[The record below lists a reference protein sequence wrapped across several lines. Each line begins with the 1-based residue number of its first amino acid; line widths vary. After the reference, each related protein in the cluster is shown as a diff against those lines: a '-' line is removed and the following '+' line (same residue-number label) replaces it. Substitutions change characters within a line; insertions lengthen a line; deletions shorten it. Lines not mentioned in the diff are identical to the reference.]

1 MDRLLTEHLDCT
13 LKEEQTSM
21 ADMDDLNN
29 YRVQELNPFL
39 EWHHHGS
46 TADRKEAMNW
56 AKSLSCQLKRS
67 VRVLDHSE
75 RIIVQY
81 DI

>member
-1 MDRLLTEHLDCT
+1 
-13 LKEEQTSM
+13 M
-21 ADMDDLNN
+21 ADMGDLNN
-29 YRVQELNPFL
+29 YRVQELNPFM

-46 TADRKEAMNW
+46 TADRTEAINW

-75 RIIVQY
+75 MIIVQY